1 MFATVAS
8 AASLSS
14 QDLSKFTSGQSVRPA
29 RHVTIPEKDTKMNQT
44 TVSIPTSPNRLKP
57 KEKLIGFY
65 DSLLQ
70 GHDPGVS
77 NFNFWH
83 EFFLLKVNAEY
94 LEGLIEKMTPGELM
108 AVKANIN
115 LLFAQCCVALQDDY
129 LLKMVN
135 ALQTLCTL
143 VRGIYNKKMTD
154 CGFDIINL
162 LVGFDE
168 AESEMKALI
177 ENINAIVVGES
188 PVSLKNLSLK
198 LLLILL
204 TATDN
209 VSQNTIVEYLM
220 INSVFESIVKILAS
234 PVGRQQ
240 QGYEAIMLLTLLVNY
255 RKYEASNPYIVKLS
269 ILDDD
274 VALNGLGCVISD
286 VLTEFNRK
294 YREKTEQPSGG
305 ILSNITSMVGSIF
318 LSEQTHT
325 LDIGVNS
332 MVLLALYEAVHLNRH
347 FFTVLSHITTPN
359 MHSVT
364 PPLSPTSPIPVV
376 DRPTQIHIHDES
388 AGQETS
394 NLLVTFLTYTS
405 IVLVNIR
412 GDEGAGHAKLCFI
425 ILTCIAEDQYANAF
439 LHDINITFSVPL
451 YKVHMHHRTGYDDRS
466 SPSRPL
472 ACALLDLIVEFL
484 VGHMTKN
491 LQTDLYSKAFGI
503 IHRILCYQKRCRVRL
518 SYSWN
523 CLWTAMMNF
532 LKFLLMNETTLLPKV
547 NIFQLGSK
555 VVSIFNL
562 FITYGDT
569 FLPSPSCYDEL
580 YYEIIRVHQIFD
592 NLYSMALRHSSSAN
606 ANDSKHNKQS
616 ANRLAG
622 SLVNI
627 RAIIHHFSPKVD
639 SWAAVN
645 HLSSL
650 TSEQVLD
657 VIRGNYDTL
666 TLKLQENLDNY
677 EKYVEK
683 PKESSFFTQ
692 LVRSITADVRKS
704 IAVTNLKQF
713 TLLQEFSSIR

>member
-1 MFATVAS
+1 MYASVAS
-8 AASLSS
+8 AASFSS
-14 QDLSKFTSGQSVRPA
+14 QNLSRFDRPINSLKQVR
-29 RHVTIPEKDTKMNQT
+29 VVEKNTKMSAT
-44 TVSIPTSPNRLKP
+44 TPPTSPNRLKL
-57 KEKLIGFY
+57 KEKLVGIY

-70 GHDPGVS
+70 GKDPGVE
-77 NFNFWH
+77 NHNFWH

-94 LEGLIEKMTPGELM
+94 LEALIERMSPSELM
-108 AVKANIN
+108 AVKGNIN
-115 LLFAQCCVALQDDY
+115 LLFAQCCMALQDDY
-129 LLKMVN
+129 PLKLVN

-143 VRGIYNKKMTD
+143 VRGIYHKKMMD
-154 CGFDIINL
+154 YGFDIINM

-168 AESEMKALI
+168 AESQMKALI
-177 ENINAIVVGES
+177 ENLNAILVGEY

-234 PVGRQQ
+234 PVARQQ
-240 QGYEAIMLLTLLVNY
+240 HGYEAIMLLTLLVNY

-274 VALNGLGCVISD
+274 VALNGLGYVISD

-294 YREKTEQPSGG
+294 YRIKAEEPRGG
-305 ILSNITSMVGSIF
+305 ILSSLSSMVGSMF
-318 LSEQTHT
+318 VSEESRT
-325 LDIGVNS
+325 LDIGVNN

-347 FFTVLSHITTPN
+347 FFTVLSHVTTPN
-359 MHSVT
+359 THSAT

-376 DRPTQIHIHDES
+376 DRPTHVHVHDES
-388 AGQETS
+388 VAQQAS
-394 NLLVTFLTYTS
+394 NLLVTFLTYSS

-412 GDEGAGHAKLCFI
+412 GDDGASHAKLCFI

-439 LHDINITFSVPL
+439 LHDTNITFSVPL
-451 YKVHMHHRTGYDDRS
+451 YKVHMHHRSGYADPTT
-466 SPSRPL
+466 PSRPL
-472 ACALLDLIVEFL
+472 ACALLDLMVEFI

-491 LQTDLYSKAFGI
+491 LQTDLYSKAFGV
-503 IHRILCYQKRCRVRL
+503 IHRTLCYQKRCRVRL

-523 CLWTAMMNF
+523 NLWTALMNF
-532 LKFLLMNETTLLPKV
+532 LKFILTNETNLLPKV
-547 NIFQLGSK
+547 NIFHLASK

-569 FLPSPSCYDEL
+569 FLPSPTCYDEL

-592 NLYSMALRHSSSAN
+592 NLYSMALRYSSSTN
-606 ANDSKHNKQS
+606 GTDNKHNKHS
-616 ANRLAG
+616 ANTLAG

-627 RAIIHHFSPKVD
+627 RAIINHFSPKID

-657 VIRGNYDTL
+657 VIRENYDTL

-692 LVRSITADVRKS
+692 LVRNITADVRKS
-704 IAVTNLKQF
+704 IAVTNLEQF

>member
-1 MFATVAS
+1 MYASVAS
-8 AASLSS
+8 VAN
-14 QDLSKFTSGQSVRPA
+14 LSKKDFAKYQTYTVRQAQVERSTEMSGPR
-29 RHVTIPEKDTKMNQT
+29 
-44 TVSIPTSPNRLKP
+44 SPQKLKP
-57 KEKLIGFY
+57 KEKLIGIY

-70 GHDPGVS
+70 GKDPGLG
-77 NFNFWH
+77 NHNFWH

-94 LEGLIEKMTPGELM
+94 LENLIKNMSPSELM
-108 AVKANIN
+108 TVKDNIN
-115 LLFAQCCVALQDDY
+115 LLFAQCCLALQGDY
-129 LLKMVN
+129 PLKLVN

-143 VRGIYNKKMTD
+143 VRGIYHKKMAD
-154 CGFDIINL
+154 YGFDIINI

-168 AESEMKALI
+168 AESQMKMLV
-177 ENINAIVVGES
+177 ENLNTILVGES

-220 INSVFESIVKILAS
+220 INSLFESIVKILAS

-240 QGYEAIMLLTLLVNY
+240 HGYEAIMLLTLLVNY

-294 YREKTEQPSGG
+294 YTAKVEQPSGG
-305 ILSNITSMVGSIF
+305 ILSSISSLVGSMF
-318 LSEQTHT
+318 VSEETDT
-325 LDIGVNS
+325 LRISVNN

-347 FFTVLSHITTPN
+347 FFTVLSHVTTPDT
-359 MHSVT
+359 HSAT
-364 PPLSPTSPIPVV
+364 PPTTPTSPIPVV
-376 DRPTQIHIHDES
+376 DRPSHVHVSDES
-388 AGQETS
+388 VSQQAS
-394 NLLVTFLTYTS
+394 NLLVTFLTYSS
-405 IVLVNIR
+405 IVLVNIK
-412 GDEGAGHAKLCFI
+412 GDEGASHAKLCFI

-439 LHDINITFSVPL
+439 LHDTNITFSVPL
-451 YKVHMHHRTGYDDRS
+451 YKVHMYHRSGRPDATT
-466 SPSRPL
+466 PSRPL
-472 ACALLDLIVEFL
+472 ACALLDLMVEF
-484 VGHMTKN
+484 VVSHMTKN
-491 LQTDLYSKAFGI
+491 LQVDLYSKTFGI
-503 IHRILCYQKRCRVRL
+503 IHRTLCYQKRCRVRL
-518 SYSWN
+518 SYSWSH
-523 CLWTAMMNF
+523 LWAALMNF
-532 LKFLLMNETTLLPKV
+532 LKFILANETTLVSKV
-547 NIFQLGSK
+547 NIFHLACK

-569 FLPSPSCYDEL
+569 FLPSPTSYDEL

-592 NLYSMALRHSSSAN
+592 NLYSMALRYSSTTN
-606 ANDSKHNKQS
+606 GVDTKHEKQS
-616 ANRLAG
+616 ASTLAG

-627 RAIIHHFSPKVD
+627 RAIINHFTPKID

-650 TSEQVLD
+650 TSEQVHE

-666 TLKLQENLDNY
+666 TLKLQDNLDNY

-683 PKESSFFTQ
+683 PKEASFFTH
-692 LVRSITADVRKS
+692 LVRHITADVRQS
-704 IAVTNLKQF
+704 IAVTNLEQSS
-713 TLLQEFSSIR
+713 LLQEFSSIR

>member
-1 MFATVAS
+1 MYASVAS
-8 AASLSS
+8 AASISS
-14 QDLSKFTSGQSVRPA
+14 QNLSKFGSASSYGSAVKHIEQ
-29 RHVTIPEKDTKMNQT
+29 KDTKMMKTAT
-44 TVSIPTSPNRLKP
+44 TPPTSPNRLKL
-57 KEKLIGFY
+57 KEKLVGIY
-65 DSLLQ
+65 DTLLQ
-70 GHDPGVS
+70 GKDPGIE
-77 NFNFWH
+77 NHNFWH

-94 LEGLIEKMTPGELM
+94 LEALIERMSPSELM
-108 AVKANIN
+108 GVKGNIN
-115 LLFAQCCVALQDDY
+115 LLFAQCCSALQDDY
-129 LLKMVN
+129 PLKQVN
-135 ALQTLCTL
+135 ALQTLCAM
-143 VRGIYNKKMTD
+143 VRGVYHKKMMD
-154 CGFDIINL
+154 YGFDIINI

-168 AESEMKALI
+168 AESQMQALV
-177 ENINAIVVGES
+177 ENLNTILVGEF

-240 QGYEAIMLLTLLVNY
+240 HGYEAIMLLTLLVNY

-294 YREKTEQPSGG
+294 YRVKSEEPSGG
-305 ILSNITSMVGSIF
+305 ILSSITSMVGSMF
-318 LSEQTHT
+318 VSEESRI
-325 LDIGVNS
+325 LDIGINS

-347 FFTVLSHITTPN
+347 FFTVLSHVTTPN
-359 MHSVT
+359 THSAT
-364 PPLSPTSPIPVV
+364 PPLSPSSPIPVV
-376 DRPTQIHIHDES
+376 DRPTHVHVHDES
-388 AGQETS
+388 LGQETS
-394 NLLVTFLTYTS
+394 NLLVTFLTYSS
-405 IVLVNIR
+405 IVLVNIK
-412 GDEGAGHAKLCFI
+412 GDNGASHAKLCFI

-439 LHDINITFSVPL
+439 LHDTNITFSVPL
-451 YKVHMHHRTGYDDRS
+451 YKVHMHHRSGYADTA

-472 ACALLDLIVEFL
+472 ACALLDLMVEFV

-503 IHRILCYQKRCRVRL
+503 IQRTLCYQKRCRVRL

-523 CLWTAMMNF
+523 NLWTALMNF
-532 LKFLLMNETTLLPKV
+532 LKFILTNETVLLPRV
-547 NIFQLGSK
+547 NIFHLAGK
-555 VVSIFNL
+555 VVSVFNL

-569 FLPSPSCYDEL
+569 FLPSPTCYDEL

-592 NLYSMALRHSSSAN
+592 NLYSMALRYSSSTN
-606 ANDSKHNKQS
+606 GNENKHSKHS
-616 ANRLAG
+616 ANTLAG

-627 RAIIHHFSPKVD
+627 RAIINHFSPKID

-645 HLSSL
+645 HLSSM

-666 TLKLQENLDNY
+666 TLKLQDNLDNY

-692 LVRSITADVRKS
+692 LVRGITADVRES
-704 IAVTNLKQF
+704 IAVTNLEQF
-713 TLLQEFSSIR
+713 SLLQEFSSIR